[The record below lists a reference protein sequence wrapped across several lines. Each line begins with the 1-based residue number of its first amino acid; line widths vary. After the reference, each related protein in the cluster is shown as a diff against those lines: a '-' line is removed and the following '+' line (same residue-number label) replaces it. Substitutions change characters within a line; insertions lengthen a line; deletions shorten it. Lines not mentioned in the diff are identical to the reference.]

1 MKNIITIMALLLSG
15 VINAQQAG
23 TLNNQFSENGWDA
36 SVYGNNNG
44 FTLQKTLVQPDG
56 KILACAQ
63 GYFPSE
69 ATQAVLVR
77 YNIDGS
83 FDTTFGGGDGTVRTK
98 DDPSIDLWTAASDM
112 GLQSSGKIIIVG
124 DIFTNEERIIRL
136 NADGSLDSSFG
147 IDGLI
152 AMPRPNSEIVYHVGI
167 QSDDKIVVCGRER
180 SPVDGILTQSV
191 FLWRF
196 TENGVLDGS
205 FGSGGKVSYDL
216 STWSGGGENNLEI
229 NQLLIDSNDKIITN
243 QTFYNGVD
251 YFLLIKRLNANGSA
265 DNSFGTN
272 GSAIKI
278 DNTIPGFRYSNSAIL
293 GDGSIISSFTSY
305 SESGF
310 YSESLFRLSAS
321 GEIDPSFS
329 VNFGN
334 PTNYAERLQVKT
346 SANKVYVIKQTI
358 AGYDHDQVFCFDL
371 SGNPVTTFGN
381 NGIVTLNQ
389 NDIPQ
394 SYESRA
400 AISPNGNIYLISGT
414 KELNTPQNK
423 RFLAINLF
431 GFDPNLSVEEEMPT
445 NGFIVYPNPTTG
457 KVTISVENET
467 IDQVELL
474 DILGKKIMTKSG
486 NSSQI
491 DLSTFS
497 SGVYIF
503 KIYSGNN
510 IIQKYIIKQ

>member
-1 MKNIITIMALLLSG
+1 MTLLLSS

-23 TLNNQFSENGWDA
+23 TLNNQFSQNGWDA
-36 SVYGNNNG
+36 TVYGNNNG
-44 FTLQKTLVQPDG
+44 FTLQKTLIQTDG
-56 KILACAQ
+56 KILTCAQ
-63 GYFPSE
+63 GYFSSE

-77 YNIDGS
+77 YNSDGS

-98 DDPSIDLWTAASDM
+98 DDPSIDLWTAGSDM

-124 DIFTNEERIIRL
+124 DIFTVEERIIRL

-147 IDGLI
+147 IDGLT
-152 AMPRPNSEIVYHVGI
+152 AMPRPNSEIIYHVGI

-180 SPVDGILTQSV
+180 RPIDGILTQSV

-205 FGSGGKVSYDL
+205 FGSGGMISYDL
-216 STWSGGGENNLEI
+216 STWSGGGENKLEI

-278 DNTIPGFRYSNSAIL
+278 DNTIQGFRYSNSAFQQ
-293 GDGSIISSFTSY
+293 DGSIISSFTSVN
-305 SESGF
+305 ENGK
-310 YSESLFRLSAS
+310 YSESLFRLSSS
-321 GEIDPSFS
+321 GEIDSSFN
-329 VNFGN
+329 VILGN
-334 PTNYAERLQVKT
+334 PTNNAERLQVKT
-346 SANKVYVIKQTI
+346 SGDKVYVIKQII

-371 SGNPVTTFGN
+371 NGNPVPTFGN
-381 NGIVTLNQ
+381 NGIVNLNE
-389 NDIPQ
+389 NGIPQ
-394 SYESRA
+394 SSESRA
-400 AISPNGNIYLISGT
+400 AISPDGNIYLISGT
-414 KELNTPQNK
+414 RDLDIPQNR

-431 GFDPNLSVEEEMPT
+431 GFDPNLSVEEEMST

-457 KVTISVENET
+457 KVTISLQNET
-467 IDQVELL
+467 IDKVELL